1 MTPSGER
8 TPFKPAVKHNSYA
21 SPPAS
26 PLSAPA
32 SRMTRSAFS
41 PQPEQTS
48 SFAPSHPTRPLTRSN
63 VQNLPSF
70 NLQTASPPVVQRKP
84 SPPIATTLESAALPS
99 AAPRIRARVTPAAS
113 PRRKPVVPGTEN
125 AEPAPFAM
133 GPPSS
138 PLKRS
143 APLASFPKPPP
154 LTPTPRSS
162 PFASPFPV
170 LRSLPE
176 DRAVVDKFAGLSIAP
191 APPRE
196 RGKGGKDNVLV
207 CVRVRPPAAKLANSS
222 AVVEEIAWDVSEVD
236 GILSLKAGG
245 PEFLFD
251 SVVTGSENYDVYQE
265 AGRDLVLDAMEG
277 FDAVIFAYGQTASGK
292 TFTLS
297 GDQANPGIIPQAVS
311 EIFTYIRDH
320 SEKEFLLRAS
330 YLEIY
335 NETLKDLLDP
345 DAAPVKIRQDE
356 KKRFFVHPLRE
367 EVVTTEAQVAALLR
381 RGADNRHVGQT
392 DFNERS
398 SRSHSVFQMTIESR
412 DEYPCSPSPSTPSNS
427 YRPKAPNGPRMAPGG
442 DGVVRMSRLSL
453 IDLAGSEQATSQM
466 ERRSE
471 GAFIN
476 KSLLTLEKVIASLTD
491 AKKSHVP
498 YRDSKLTQILQP
510 SLSGD
515 ARVAVIATCNPS
527 PAAIEETK
535 STLKFAQR
543 VKKVV
548 LKAAINEVVDDK
560 ALITKYRSH
569 IAMLEAQLNATLT
582 DSAPPTPSQA
592 DLEADQSRSKQADR
606 VRDLEK
612 QVEEFRS
619 LFLTSQNM
627 EQRRQSALPP
637 RPVSPVKMPRP
648 ISAMKEDER
657 AVFEEKLLDAQDEIA
672 ALKDERDELNS
683 RITELEAAHLSSLKA
698 GAETSDSDKDAV
710 ILELT
715 KENKELLV
723 IARNADV
730 EGELKR
736 QERKFERMLE
746 KCRVYEEGLEAT
758 LESERR
764 RVAQFERFI
773 LQHLT
778 AQTDLIAGRRRSSV
792 ALTQS
797 ASVAGFVP
805 LMAESPDLDAISPDF
820 VELDSLPFSKAGWD
834 TIKRSGSRMFPV

>member
-8 TPFKPAVKHNSYA
+8 APFKPAVKHSSFA

-26 PLSAPA
+26 PLSAPT
-32 SRMTRSAFS
+32 SRMTRSTFS
-41 PQPEQTS
+41 PQPEPTS
-48 SFAPSHPTRPLTRSN
+48 AFAPANPSRPLTRSN

-70 NLQTASPPVVQRKP
+70 NLQTSSPPVIQRKP
-84 SPPIATTLESAALPS
+84 SPPASSLVDSGALPS

-113 PRRKPVVPGTEN
+113 PRRKPAVPGAEN
-125 AEPAPFAM
+125 AEPAPAAM
-133 GPPSS
+133 GPPTS

-154 LTPTPRSS
+154 LVPAPRSS
-162 PFASPFPV
+162 PFSMPHPS
-170 LRSLPE
+170 LHSLPE
-176 DRAVVDKFAGLSIAP
+176 DYAVLDRMSSMSIAP
-191 APPRE
+191 PPRE

-207 CVRVRPPAAKLANSS
+207 CVRVRPPAAKLAKSS
-222 AVVEEIAWDVSEVD
+222 AVVEEVAWDVSELD
-236 GILSLKAGG
+236 GRLSLKAGG

-265 AGRDLVLDAMEG
+265 AGKDLVLDAMEG

-297 GDQANPGIIPQAVS
+297 GDRSNPGIIPQAVS

-345 DAAPVKIRQDE
+345 DAGPVKIRQDE

-412 DEYPCSPSPSTPSNS
+412 DDNPASPVPQTPFSGN
-427 YRPKAPNGPRMAPGG
+427 YKPKTPNAPRMAPGG

-491 AKKSHVP
+491 GKKSHVP

-569 IAMLEAQLNATLT
+569 IAMLEAQLNATLV
-582 DSAPPTPSQA
+582 DSTPPTPSQA
-592 DLEADQSRSKQADR
+592 DLEADHSRTKQAER
-606 VRDLEK
+606 VRDLEM

-619 LFLTSQNM
+619 LFLTSHNM

-648 ISAMKEDER
+648 ISVVQEDER
-657 AVFEEKLLDAQDEIA
+657 AAFEDKLLDAQDEIS
-672 ALKDERDELNS
+672 ALKDERDELVA
-683 RITELEAAHLSSLKA
+683 RVAELESAHLSSLAA
-698 GAETSDSDKDAV
+698 GAETSESDKDAV

-736 QERKFERMLE
+736 QERKYERLLE
-746 KCRVYEEGLEAT
+746 KCRVYEGGLEAT
-758 LESERR
+758 LDQERR

-820 VELDSLPFSKAGWD
+820 VELEGLPFSKAGWD
-834 TIKRSGSRMFPV
+834 TIKRSGSRMLPV

>member
-1 MTPSGER
+1 MTPNGER
-8 TPFKPAVKHNSYA
+8 TPFRPAVKHTSFA
-21 SPPAS
+21 SPPPS

-32 SRMTRSAFS
+32 SRMTRSTFS
-41 PQPEQTS
+41 PQPEQLST
-48 SFAPSHPTRPLTRSN
+48 FTPSNPSRPLTRSN

-70 NLQTASPPVVQRKP
+70 NLQTASPPVIQRKP
-84 SPPIATTLESAALPS
+84 SPPTSSLDSNSLPS

-113 PRRKPVVPGTEN
+113 PRRKPAVPGAEN
-125 AEPAPFAM
+125 AEPAPSLM

-143 APLASFPKPPP
+143 APLSSFPKPPP
-154 LTPTPRSS
+154 LSPAPRSNPFSS
-162 PFASPFPV
+162 PFHS
-170 LRSLPE
+170 LHSLPE
-176 DRAVVDKFAGLSIAP
+176 DYAVSDRMASMSIA

-207 CVRVRPPAAKLANSS
+207 CVRVRPPAAKLAKSS
-222 AVVEEIAWDVSEVD
+222 TVVEEVAWDVSELD
-236 GILSLKAGG
+236 GRLSLKAGG

-265 AGRDLVLDAMEG
+265 AGKDLVLDAMEG

-297 GDQANPGIIPQAVS
+297 GDQSNPGIIPQAVS

-345 DAAPVKIRQDE
+345 EAGPVKIRQDE

-381 RGADNRHVGQT
+381 RGADNRHVGST

-412 DEYPCSPSPSTPSNS
+412 DENPSSPIPQSPASSYKPKTPN
-427 YRPKAPNGPRMAPGG
+427 APRMAPGG

-491 AKKSHVP
+491 GKKSHVP

-527 PAAIEETK
+527 PAAIAETQ

-592 DLEADQSRSKQADR
+592 DLEADHSRTKQADR

-637 RPVSPVKMPRP
+637 RPVSPVKLPRP
-648 ISAMKEDER
+648 ISAIQEDER

-698 GAETSDSDKDAV
+698 GAENSESDKDAV

-736 QERKFERMLE
+736 QERKYERMLE

-758 LESERR
+758 LENERR

-820 VELDSLPFSKAGWD
+820 VELEGLPFSKAGWD